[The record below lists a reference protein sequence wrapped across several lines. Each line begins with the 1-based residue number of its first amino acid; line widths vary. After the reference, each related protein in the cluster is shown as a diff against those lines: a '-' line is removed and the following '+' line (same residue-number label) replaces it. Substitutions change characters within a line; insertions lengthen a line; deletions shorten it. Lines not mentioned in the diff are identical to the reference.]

1 MTTATA
7 PQVLPN
13 KLFGSIIVGLAAM
26 VVVIGVM
33 RLSGMAPIGHVDRG
47 VAEAVLQLRVED
59 GRNGEV
65 HVFNAQS
72 GVLLQTYRRA
82 EGSFFRATLRALVND
97 RRRKGTQLEGNFV
110 LERHAGGQLYLI
122 DGVTGKR
129 LTLNAYGPDNSA
141 VFAAFMSNQKGEG
154 Q

>member
-7 PQVLPN
+7 SQVLPS
-13 KLFGSIIVGLAAM
+13 KVFGVIFASLAVM
-26 VVVIGVM
+26 VLVIGAL
-33 RLSGMAPIGHVDRG
+33 RLTG
-47 VAEAVLQLRVED
+47 VAPVGQVENGVVEASLVLRVED
-59 GRNGEV
+59 GTQGDV
-65 HVFNAQS
+65 HVFNAET
-72 GVLLQTYRRA
+72 GTLLQTYHRT

-97 RRRKGTQLEGNFV
+97 RRRKGAQIEGDFR
-110 LERHAGGQLYLI
+110 LERHTGGQLYLI

-154 Q
+154 L

>member
-7 PQVLPN
+7 PQVLPSRV
-13 KLFGSIIVGLAAM
+13 FAVIFASLAAM
-26 VVVIGVM
+26 VLIIGGM
-33 RLSGMAPIGHVDRG
+33 RLSGVAPVGQVNLG
-47 VAEAVLQLRVED
+47 VAEQTLVLRVED
-59 GRNGEV
+59 GMQGDV
-65 HVFNAQS
+65 HVFNA
-72 GVLLQTYRRA
+72 GTGTLLKTFHRA

-97 RRRKGTQLEGNFV
+97 RRRKGVQIEGDFR
-110 LERHAGGQLYLI
+110 LERHTGGQLYLI

>member
-13 KLFGSIIVGLAAM
+13 KLFPAIFAGLAAV
-26 VVVIGVM
+26 VVVIGAM
-33 RLSGMAPIGHVDRG
+33 RLSGMAPVGHVDTG
-47 VAEAVLQLRVED
+47 VAEEVLQLHVED
-59 GRNGEV
+59 GKNGDV
-65 HVFNAQS
+65 HVFNAHS
-72 GVLLQTYRRA
+72 GVLLHTYRRA

-97 RRRKGTQLEGNFV
+97 RRRKGARNEGDFV

-141 VFAAFMSNQKGEG
+141 AFAALMSNQKGEG